1 MIKPSKNN
9 KKTDTTEIT
18 EVASK
23 LTPEELQEFKDA
35 YNAYQ
40 KAVYD
45 LGALDIE
52 LSKAKKKFDDLTGEK
67 IDMINHIGFLDEQQ
81 TALANKLGDKYGYK
95 QVDLETGEL
104 K

>member
-1 MIKPSKNN
+1 MIKSSKTN
-9 KKTDTTEIT
+9 KTTDT
-18 EVASK
+18 VQK

-35 YNAYQ
+35 YNNYQ
-40 KAVYD
+40 KAIYD

-52 LSKAKKKFDDLTGEK
+52 ISKAKKKFDDLTGEK
-67 IDMINHIGFLDEQQ
+67 IDLLNHINVLDEQQ
-81 TALANKLGDKYGYK
+81 VALGNKLGDKYGLK